1 MSLDCLLF
9 RFGFE
14 RCFLNPFST
23 NRGKTFHWK
32 AFCIHQKL
40 SKHVLFLM
48 FYCKEYSF
56 LVNQDVPS
64 FHGDDFNGQFT
75 FDEMLFVNGC
85 YGLYKLKC

>member
-1 MSLDCLLF
+1 
-9 RFGFE
+9 
-14 RCFLNPFST
+14 
-23 NRGKTFHWK
+23 
-32 AFCIHQKL
+32 
-40 SKHVLFLM
+40 M